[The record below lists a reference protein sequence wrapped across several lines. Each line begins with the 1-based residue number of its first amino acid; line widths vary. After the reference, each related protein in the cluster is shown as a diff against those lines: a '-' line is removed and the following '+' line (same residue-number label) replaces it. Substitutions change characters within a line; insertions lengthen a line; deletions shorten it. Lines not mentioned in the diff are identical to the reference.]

1 MPRTEHDYL
10 GERELKDDW
19 YYGIQTLRGVEACPD
34 TGRTLISYAPGL
46 IYYMAAIK
54 KAAAK
59 ANEEAGKLYP
69 EQGKAIREAAD
80 EVMNGKWN
88 AQFPTDSFTGGGG
101 VSIHMNMNEVI
112 ANRANEILTGKKGYD
127 QVHPN
132 THVNMGQSTND
143 VYPSALLLTLRDML
157 LGLERAAGGLQKAL
171 EDKAEEYRDVV
182 KLGRTCLQ
190 DALPMTWD
198 QSFGGCAAGIRR
210 QRKGLLDMAE
220 ECRMLPL
227 GGTAVGTGSGES
239 VALTDQMYQYIHEY
253 TGVTVEKSSN
263 FFDEM
268 QNADIYPKISGAV
281 KGLAL
286 CVSKFSGDLRILSSG
301 PRAGFGELTL
311 PSVLPGSSI
320 MPGKINPI
328 LPELMKQIYFQVAG
342 NDVAVT
348 MAAEE
353 GELELNV
360 WEGLFL
366 KCLMESGEL
375 LRKGIEVFT
384 EKCVTGI
391 QVNREVCLRYA
402 KNSTALS
409 AVISSK
415 FGYEE
420 GSRMARAAS
429 ESGITIE
436 EAVIK
441 SGLMDREEAEEV
453 LNPLHLTKQE

>member
-10 GERELKDDW
+10 GERELQDDW
-19 YYGIQTLRGVEACPD
+19 YYGIQTLRGVEASPH
-34 TGRTLISYAPGL
+34 TERTLISYAPKL

-59 ANEEAGKLYP
+59 ANEEAGKISS
-69 EQGKAIREAAD
+69 EQGRAIREAAE
-80 EVMNGKWN
+80 EVMSGKWN

-112 ANRANEILTGKKGYD
+112 ANRANELMTGEKGYV

-157 LGLERAAGGLQKAL
+157 LGLESAAKGLEQAL
-171 EDKAEEYRDVV
+171 EDKAEEYKDVV

-210 QRKGLLDMAE
+210 QRRNLLDTAE
-220 ECRMLPL
+220 ECLKLPL

-239 VALTDQMYQYIHEY
+239 AALTDRMYECLNGY
-253 TGVTVEKSSN
+253 TGVKAEKSSN

-281 KGLAL
+281 KSLAL

-375 LRKGIEVFT
+375 LRKGIAVFT

-391 QVNREVCLRYA
+391 RVNREVCLQYA

-436 EAVIK
+436 EAVIE

-453 LNPLHLTKQE
+453 LNPLHLTRQE